1 MFVES
6 RRIAVACALLSAAF
20 VAGAHAQPGQ
30 AKGKAKAKGSG
41 KERAVLF
48 VPSDRAAVRAY
59 WTETYGQECP
69 PGLAKKSKAC
79 LPPGHAKK
87 RYAIGAPL
95 STTIVIDPLPATLVK
110 RLRPV
115 PEGHRYVVVDGDV
128 LLLVTA
134 TRQVV
139 DAIANALD

>member
-1 MFVES
+1 MFVDR
-6 RRIAVACALLSAAF
+6 RRIGITAALLTLAFAA
-20 VAGAHAQPGQ
+20 AAHAQKAPG
-30 AKGKAKAKGSG
+30 KVKPTG

-59 WTETYGQECP
+59 WTETYGQDCP
-69 PGLAKKSKAC
+69 PGLAKKSRAC

-87 RYAIGAPL
+87 RYALGTPL
-95 STTIVIDPLPATLVK
+95 STTVVIDPLPAALVK
-110 RLRPV
+110 QLRPA

>member
-6 RRIAVACALLSAAF
+6 RRIVVAVALLSLAF
-20 VAGAHAQPGQ
+20 VTGAHAQPGQ
-30 AKGKAKAKGSG
+30 AKAKAKGPAPG
-41 KERAVLF
+41 KERAILF

-59 WTETYGQECP
+59 WTETFGQDCP

-79 LPPGHAKK
+79 LPPGHARK
-87 RYAIGAPL
+87 RYAIGTPL
-95 STTIVIDPLPATLVK
+95 PTTVVIDPLPAALVK
-110 RLRPV
+110 QLRPA
-115 PEGHRYVVVDGDV
+115 PENHRYVVVDGDV